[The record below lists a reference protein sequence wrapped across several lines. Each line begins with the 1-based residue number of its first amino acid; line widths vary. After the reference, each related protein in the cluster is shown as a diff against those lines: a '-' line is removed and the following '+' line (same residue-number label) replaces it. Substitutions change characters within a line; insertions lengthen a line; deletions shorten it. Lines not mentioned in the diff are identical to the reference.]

1 MPESESKTKETS
13 LHKSD
18 SEFDRKP
25 FEFKGDGF
33 EYFKIWIVNISLTI
47 LTLGV
52 YSAWAKVRNNRYFY
66 SNLYLD
72 GHNFEYLASP
82 ITILKGRI
90 VAVVVFAIYI
100 GLSQVSPLA
109 AGGFTILLLIFTPWI
124 AVRSM
129 MFNHRMSAYRN
140 VQFRFHGRWGEAA
153 MALIVW
159 PLIGI
164 ATIGIMYPYA
174 LLQINR
180 FIVRNSTYGTTKF
193 AFNATL
199 KQYAVIVLVAI
210 GILVLGGGI
219 IFAFTEVFDFAGVL
233 IIPVYVFFL
242 IYTTVSFTNL
252 YYNSV
257 LLSEHGM
264 EAELN
269 FLPYAKVQLINFTL
283 IVFTLGL
290 YLPAAKVRKTKYFSD
305 NISFIARGSLEGFV
319 VSEKEQV
326 SALGEELGEIFDFDI
341 GGV

>member
-124 AVRSM
+124 AVRSFEEGRRFRTGWEGSRADQAEALIQAGAVNM
-129 MFNHRMSAYRN
+129 DPVERGAQMSA
-140 VQFRFHGRWGEAA
+140 VFD
-153 MALIVW
+153 
-159 PLIGI
+159 
-164 ATIGIMYPYA
+164 
-174 LLQINR
+174 
-180 FIVRNSTYGTTKF
+180 
-193 AFNATL
+193 
-199 KQYAVIVLVAI
+199 IVLQEAI
-210 GILVLGGGI
+210 MIPLYQMKDAMGRTSDLEWSMPLDGFLWMGDAVL
-219 IFAFTEVFDFAGVL
+219 
-233 IIPVYVFFL
+233 
-242 IYTTVSFTNL
+242 N
-252 YYNSV
+252 
-257 LLSEHGM
+257 
-264 EAELN
+264 
-269 FLPYAKVQLINFTL
+269 
-283 IVFTLGL
+283 
-290 YLPAAKVRKTKYFSD
+290 R
-305 NISFIARGSLEGFV
+305 
-319 VSEKEQV
+319 
-326 SALGEELGEIFDFDI
+326 
-341 GGV
+341 